1 MSNHNIAPQPVPSS
15 PQQYQPQQPQPQPP
29 QPQHLHTT
37 ICGIAAVVFGAL
49 GLVLSF
55 IPIVNNIAAILGFI
69 GVILAIIAIV
79 GTFRGKKRGKVLS
92 IVAAVLS
99 VLAIVITL
107 AMQSA
112 ASKAIDDSI
121 KESKGIDTSQSS
133 SSKSAGKSSDASK
146 SKASEQK
153 AQGEQDLE
161 GDIEGAHV
169 KIVSAVK
176 SVNDYNGKP
185 TALVTYEWTNNTSK
199 NNSFATL
206 AHPNVFQNG
215 TELETAVYFDQP
227 EGYDANSYEGR
238 PRPRPVYGQ
247 HHRGWSS
254 RHAGKPACRASE
266 AGLCAARRF
275 ADYGGCHCVPIN
287 GSRHQGDAYLHVAV
301 NRAAVQAAIECQSNL
316 KCMPRAWW
324 KRPLRFEMSRTSR
337 SIIFMECS
345 ALFL

>member
-49 GLVLSF
+49 GLVLRF

-206 AHPNVFQNG
+206 AHPNVFH
-215 TELETAVYFDQP
+215 QP
-227 EGYDANSYEGR
+227 EGYDANSYLAQAQPGTAATVTLGYVLQDDS
-238 PRPRPVYGQ
+238 PITVYVTSFLSTDQ
-247 HHRGWSS
+247 DTKVT
-254 RHAGKPACRASE
+254 HAFTLHGI
-266 AGLCAARRF
+266 ARRSKLRSN
-275 ADYGGCHCVPIN
+275 ANRISSACHAHGGN
-287 GSRHQGDAYLHVAV
+287 ARYA
-301 NRAAVQAAIECQSNL
+301 
-316 KCMPRAWW
+316 
-324 KRPLRFEMSRTSR
+324 LR
-337 SIIFMECS
+337 
-345 ALFL
+345 

>member
-1 MSNHNIAPQPVPSS
+1 MARRRVVGSSCFPLYDLHPAPATGHAGTVITSVLPEQATNNDRSSTNVAVSRPVASCSHPYFGEDTRRSTSCPTTTSPRSRFPHPHSSTSHNSLS
-15 PQQYQPQQPQPQPP
+15 
-29 QPQHLHTT
+29 LSRRNRN

-227 EGYDANSYEGR
+227 EGYDANSYLAQAQPGT
-238 PRPRPVYGQ
+238 
-247 HHRGWSS
+247 
-254 RHAGKPACRASE
+254 
-266 AGLCAARRF
+266 AATVTLGYVLQ
-275 ADYGGCHCVPIN
+275 DDSPITV
-287 GSRHQGDAYLHVAV
+287 DVTA
-301 NRAAVQAAIECQSNL
+301 
-316 KCMPRAWW
+316 
-324 KRPLRFEMSRTSR
+324 
-337 SIIFMECS
+337 
-345 ALFL
+345 FLSTDQDTKVTHTFTLQ

>member
-1 MSNHNIAPQPVPSS
+1 MSNHNIAPAAGSLIPTAVPATTASAS
-15 PQQYQPQQPQPQPP
+15 AAATATSAYHHLRHRGRGVWRVGFGAEFYSHRQQYRRNP
-29 QPQHLHTT
+29 
-37 ICGIAAVVFGAL
+37 C
-49 GLVLSF
+49 
-55 IPIVNNIAAILGFI
+55 FI

-227 EGYDANSYEGR
+227 EGYDANSYLAQAQPGT
-238 PRPRPVYGQ
+238 
-247 HHRGWSS
+247 
-254 RHAGKPACRASE
+254 
-266 AGLCAARRF
+266 AATVTLGYVLQ
-275 ADYGGCHCVPIN
+275 DDSPITV
-287 GSRHQGDAYLHVAV
+287 DVTA
-301 NRAAVQAAIECQSNL
+301 
-316 KCMPRAWW
+316 
-324 KRPLRFEMSRTSR
+324 
-337 SIIFMECS
+337 
-345 ALFL
+345 FLSTDQDTKVTHTFTLQ

>member
-1 MSNHNIAPQPVPSS
+1 MSNHNITPQPVPSS
-15 PQQYQPQQPQPQPP
+15 PQQYQPQQPQLQPQPP

-99 VLAIVITL
+99 MLAIVITL

-199 NNSFATL
+199 NNSFA
-206 AHPNVFQNG
+206 AMAYPNVFQNG
-215 TELETAVYFDQP
+215 TELETAIYFDQP
-227 EGYDANSYEGR
+227 EGYDANSYLAQVQPGATAT
-238 PRPRPVYGQ
+238 VTLGYVLQ
-247 HHRGWSS
+247 DDS
-254 RHAGKPACRASE
+254 
-266 AGLCAARRF
+266 
-275 ADYGGCHCVPIN
+275 PITV
-287 GSRHQGDAYLHVAV
+287 DVTA
-301 NRAAVQAAIECQSNL
+301 
-316 KCMPRAWW
+316 
-324 KRPLRFEMSRTSR
+324 
-337 SIIFMECS
+337 
-345 ALFL
+345 FLSTDQDTKVTHTFTLQ

>member
-176 SVNDYNGKP
+176 SVNDYNGK
-185 TALVTYEWTNNTSK
+185 

-227 EGYDANSYEGR
+227 EGYDANSYLAQAQPGT
-238 PRPRPVYGQ
+238 
-247 HHRGWSS
+247 
-254 RHAGKPACRASE
+254 
-266 AGLCAARRF
+266 AATVTLGYVLQ
-275 ADYGGCHCVPIN
+275 DDSPITV
-287 GSRHQGDAYLHVAV
+287 DVTA
-301 NRAAVQAAIECQSNL
+301 
-316 KCMPRAWW
+316 
-324 KRPLRFEMSRTSR
+324 
-337 SIIFMECS
+337 
-345 ALFL
+345 FLSTDQDTKVTHTFTLQ

>member
-55 IPIVNNIAAILGFI
+55 IPIVNN
-69 GVILAIIAIV
+69 IAIV

-227 EGYDANSYEGR
+227 EGYDANSYLAQAQPGT
-238 PRPRPVYGQ
+238 
-247 HHRGWSS
+247 
-254 RHAGKPACRASE
+254 
-266 AGLCAARRF
+266 AATVTLGYVLQ
-275 ADYGGCHCVPIN
+275 DDSPITV
-287 GSRHQGDAYLHVAV
+287 DVTA
-301 NRAAVQAAIECQSNL
+301 
-316 KCMPRAWW
+316 
-324 KRPLRFEMSRTSR
+324 
-337 SIIFMECS
+337 
-345 ALFL
+345 FLSTDQDTKVTHTFTLQ

>member
-206 AHPNVFQNG
+206 A
-215 TELETAVYFDQP
+215 TRT
-227 EGYDANSYEGR
+227 
-238 PRPRPVYGQ
+238 
-247 HHRGWSS
+247 
-254 RHAGKPACRASE
+254 C
-266 AGLCAARRF
+266 
-275 ADYGGCHCVPIN
+275 
-287 GSRHQGDAYLHVAV
+287 
-301 NRAAVQAAIECQSNL
+301 
-316 KCMPRAWW
+316 
-324 KRPLRFEMSRTSR
+324 SRTAPNWR
-337 SIIFMECS
+337 RQYTSISLKAMTRIRIWPKHS
-345 ALFL
+345 PGPRQR

>member
-1 MSNHNIAPQPVPSS
+1 M
-15 PQQYQPQQPQPQPP
+15 
-29 QPQHLHTT
+29 
-37 ICGIAAVVFGAL
+37 
-49 GLVLSF
+49 
-55 IPIVNNIAAILGFI
+55 
-69 GVILAIIAIV
+69 
-79 GTFRGKKRGKVLS
+79 
-92 IVAAVLS
+92 
-99 VLAIVITL
+99 LAIVITL

-121 KESKGIDTSQSS
+121 KESKGIDTSQAS

-215 TELETAVYFDQP
+215 TELETAIYFDQP
-227 EGYDANSYEGR
+227 EGYDANSYLAQVQPGATAT
-238 PRPRPVYGQ
+238 VTLGYVLQ
-247 HHRGWSS
+247 DDS
-254 RHAGKPACRASE
+254 
-266 AGLCAARRF
+266 
-275 ADYGGCHCVPIN
+275 PITV
-287 GSRHQGDAYLHVAV
+287 DVTA
-301 NRAAVQAAIECQSNL
+301 
-316 KCMPRAWW
+316 
-324 KRPLRFEMSRTSR
+324 
-337 SIIFMECS
+337 
-345 ALFL
+345 FLSTDQDTKVTHTFTLQ

>member
-99 VLAIVITL
+99 V
-107 AMQSA
+107 
-112 ASKAIDDSI
+112 
-121 KESKGIDTSQSS
+121 ESKGIDTSQSS

-227 EGYDANSYEGR
+227 EGYDANSYLAQAQPGT
-238 PRPRPVYGQ
+238 
-247 HHRGWSS
+247 
-254 RHAGKPACRASE
+254 
-266 AGLCAARRF
+266 AATVTLGYVLQ
-275 ADYGGCHCVPIN
+275 DDSPITV
-287 GSRHQGDAYLHVAV
+287 DVTA
-301 NRAAVQAAIECQSNL
+301 
-316 KCMPRAWW
+316 
-324 KRPLRFEMSRTSR
+324 
-337 SIIFMECS
+337 
-345 ALFL
+345 FLSTDQDTKVTHTFTLQ

>member
-69 GVILAIIAIV
+69 GVILAIM
-79 GTFRGKKRGKVLS
+79 
-92 IVAAVLS
+92 AAVLS

-227 EGYDANSYEGR
+227 EGYDANSYLAQAQLGT
-238 PRPRPVYGQ
+238 
-247 HHRGWSS
+247 
-254 RHAGKPACRASE
+254 
-266 AGLCAARRF
+266 AATVTLGYVLQ
-275 ADYGGCHCVPIN
+275 DDSPITV
-287 GSRHQGDAYLHVAV
+287 DVTA
-301 NRAAVQAAIECQSNL
+301 
-316 KCMPRAWW
+316 
-324 KRPLRFEMSRTSR
+324 
-337 SIIFMECS
+337 
-345 ALFL
+345 FLSTDQDTKVTHTFTLQ